1 MKKIIV
7 CLGLLG
13 LVAIFSGE
21 AGAATP
27 VRLFFGGYAEA
38 ATFYMYQGYGFG
50 GELGVQVSEMLSLV
64 AEGARGTMTQTEK
77 YESEYSRSQ
86 YKTELTST
94 PLCLSIHFT
103 APISDRFQPYVGAGI
118 AYSSLKISESSSYQ
132 GNGGYGTSSSE
143 SETRDLHAFAPL
155 FKLGLAVSFT
165 RNVWIVGEY
174 KQIVAAKDKY
184 TYKSAYSTSESD
196 VYFGTA
202 DLKLGIRI
210 VI

>member
-1 MKKIIV
+1 MKKIIACV
-7 CLGLLG
+7 GLLG

-21 AGAATP
+21 AEAATP
-27 VRLFFGGYAEA
+27 VRLFIGGYAEA
-38 ATFYMYQGYGFG
+38 AYFYLYQGYGFG
-50 GELGVQVSEMLSLV
+50 GELGIQVSEMLSLV

-77 YESEYSRSQ
+77 YESDYSKSQ
-86 YKTELTST
+86 YKTELTLT

-103 APISDRFQPYVGAGI
+103 APISDRLQPYVGVGV
-118 AYSSLKISESSSYQ
+118 AYSSLKMTESSSYQ
-132 GNGGYGTSSSE
+132 SIGGYDGSISE
-143 SETRDLHAFAPL
+143 SETRNFHAFAPV
-155 FKLGLAVSFT
+155 FKLGLAVSLI

-174 KQIVAAKDKY
+174 KQIVAAKDQY

-196 VYFGTA
+196 IYFGTA